1 MKRHIF
7 QLRTRPTLG
16 AVLLFG
22 GLVLAGC
29 KKPDSDL
36 GLDILDPADALGTN
50 EVDTTSILA
59 WTIVPE
65 PSRTSGLSRNVL
77 GTYLDPDFGLVNTG
91 IVTQLRLSSNNVGD
105 TTSLSALVC
114 DSIVLSLAYDL
125 TTFGYGNTD
134 AQSFRVF
141 RLNEDLRTDTSYLS
155 DHVPGIFLED
165 LVAAGRPN
173 FSIQPSTPLSIG
185 GESLSPQL
193 RIPLKT
199 SVGAEILS
207 KWGSSAF
214 LGSNEVFLTWFKG
227 LMILPSQEA
236 TVPFQ
241 QAALYFNLLGAD
253 SKVRL
258 YYRNTAL
265 LDTATFDFVI
275 NTSCVRYSLSRFDH
289 SRATEPGLPFALLN
303 QTAGQ
308 QEVYVEALGGARTEL
323 RFPNILNYATNE
335 AGSVAKAELV
345 IPVDENHYP
354 LYAPP
359 AQLFVFRKDDDGKD
373 VALPDQLS
381 GTSQI
386 GGLYDP
392 EDHEYRFVITRWIQG
407 VLNGEYPNTGLGVLP
422 GSNGVSVNRAIL
434 FGPEHPVSPMKLRL
448 TFTTY

>member
-7 QLRTRPTLG
+7 QFRTRPTLG

-36 GLDILDPADALGTN
+36 GLDILDPADALGTDQ
-50 EVDTTSILA
+50 VDTTGILA

-65 PSRTSGLSRNVL
+65 PGRTSALSRNVL
-77 GTYLDPDFGLVNTG
+77 GTYLDPDFGLVSTG
-91 IVTQLRLSSNNVGD
+91 VVTQLRLSSNNVGSGVNPSD
-105 TTSLSALVC
+105 LVC
-114 DSIVLSLAYDL
+114 DSIVLSLAYDV

-134 AQSFRVF
+134 PQSFRVF

-155 DHVPGIFLED
+155 DHVPGVLLED
-165 LVAAGRPN
+165 LVAAGRPE
-173 FSIQPSTPLSIG
+173 FPIQPSTPLSIG

-199 SVGAEILS
+199 SLGGEILS
-207 KWGSSAF
+207 KWGSTTLENNEAF
-214 LGSNEVFLTWFKG
+214 LEWFKG
-227 LMILPSQEA
+227 IMVLPAVEA

-241 QAALYFNLLGAD
+241 QAALYFNLLGVD

-258 YYRNTAL
+258 YYRNTAVV
-265 LDTATFDFVI
+265 DTFTFDFVI
-275 NTSCVRYSLSRFDH
+275 NTSCVRYSLSHFDH
-289 SRATEPGLPFALLN
+289 TKATEPGLVLALQN

-308 QEVYVEALGGARTEL
+308 QEVYVQALGGARVEL
-323 RFPNILNYATNE
+323 RFPNILDYATN
-335 AGSVAKAELV
+335 GSGAVAKAELV
-345 IPVDENHYP
+345 IPVDERYYP
-354 LYAPP
+354 LYVPP
-359 AQLFVFRKDDDGKD
+359 TQLFVFRKDDNGED
-373 VALPDQLS
+373 VSLPDQLS
-381 GTSQI
+381 GTTLI

-407 VLNGEYPNTGLGVLP
+407 VLNGEYPNTGLAVLP

-434 FGPEHPVSPMKLRL
+434 FGPEHPIAPMKLRL